1 MGNNPPVTACR
12 SHARLRVR
20 RPEAIIAAICK
31 DLMGH
36 CPPSLEGQGRVRIP
50 FRGGAAELSLLAD
63 CLLMTAEAAELA
75 GLDHIKDVLAGQ
87 LMDREIP
94 GAADL
99 VWQGWDGA
107 GRRPASFRQMRVS
120 RVAQITPRMRRIT
133 LEGAKLERFAE
144 GDLHLRMLLPPPG
157 MTVPEWPVI
166 GPNGL
171 PKWPTFGVQPVFRTY
186 TARRVDAAAGEM
198 DVDFVIHEGTSI
210 GAGWAAKAKPG
221 DAIGIIGPEGGRPA
235 EADWYL
241 LAGDETALPAIART
255 LESLPEHKC
264 GVALVE
270 VADALEIQQFRHPAG
285 IELRWLLRQPGDLPG
300 ARLPE
305 AVRRVDLPENG
316 TLFVWTASE
325 FGSFKSLRRHVR
337 DERCLTPD
345 QHLVAAYWRR
355 TAS

>member
-235 EADWYL
+235 GRRRDGLARHCADIGKSAGAQMRCGACRSGRR
-241 LAGDETALPAIART
+241 AGDPAIQAPGRHRAALAATPTRRPARRQT
-255 LESLPEHKC
+255 ARGGSS
-264 GVALVE
+264 
-270 VADALEIQQFRHPAG
+270 RRPA
-285 IELRWLLRQPGDLPG
+285 
-300 ARLPE
+300 
-305 AVRRVDLPENG
+305 
-316 TLFVWTASE
+316 
-325 FGSFKSLRRHVR
+325 
-337 DERCLTPD
+337 
-345 QHLVAAYWRR
+345 
-355 TAS
+355 